1 MSSSENLET
10 QFSQGCGAIKDS
22 VVPQL
27 RAACVPQNLG
37 HAYTSHFCFPSIQ
50 HRAQHILNAQ
60 EANLVW
66 KDGCVVRM
74 GKWADDG
81 WVDGG
86 MWVGKQ
92 LDKWVGKQLGRWIG
106 KQLGRWVGR

>member
-1 MSSSENLET
+1 M
-10 QFSQGCGAIKDS
+10 
-22 VVPQL
+22 
-27 RAACVPQNLG
+27 
-37 HAYTSHFCFPSIQ
+37 
-50 HRAQHILNAQ
+50 
-60 EANLVW
+60 
-66 KDGCVVRM
+66 VRM

-92 LDKWVGKQLGRWIG
+92 LGRWIGKQLGRWIG